1 MKAKTVTDVVM
12 GEAGGKTAAQRYND
26 MKHIASVM
34 VNRALATGTTIADVA
49 LSRSQFNAYGKKLP
63 AGVEKYRNLAEKA
76 IDDVLTNGPVTD
88 ATYYATP
95 AAKKNLPKG
104 LDPETKTASHEYFSD
119 PHGRAIVTRQGAMP
133 VSYQPTSIQNVP
145 TPTFADRAG
154 TGINQADSATGIM
167 SALNPATPMS
177 VTRGGLLSTPK
188 AAAVTPQQ
196 GYGLLAS
203 TMSQTP
209 VRNLSGAQPTT
220 VDPGRFSGGMV
231 AQGPDQL
238 RSGLL
243 STGSI
248 PSRAAQMAEMQ
259 AQANFQNEVNQA
271 RQRVSAYTPEKAVS
285 TAAQAIDRA
294 SPLSTVSTA
303 PTTATP
309 TASTLAN
316 AHGQLANTMGEAGVL
331 GLSGQKVLDP
341 SDILGVGK
349 LAPAPGA
356 LPVENMPVT
365 TAYTE
370 VPAVEGPIQSAVVNA
385 QPQAVARQSQ
395 QQGLLSDAE
404 YGMVRD
410 QQQRLAAMG
419 VNRKEQLSNAMK
431 KGVGAFGGG
440 ILGGLLAGPIGA
452 VVGGL
457 LGNQIVNPST
467 VTMRGTGLNAFPSAP
482 KGPSYGDGKPT
493 SYGNSV
499 AQSSGQYGSARSKGS
514 VGLY

>member
-1 MKAKTVTDVVM
+1 MKARTVTDVVM
-12 GEAGGKTAAQRYND
+12 GEAGGKTAAQRFND

-34 VNRALATGTTIADVA
+34 VNRALATGTTIEDVA
-49 LSRSQFNAYGKKLP
+49 LNRSQFNAFGKRLP
-63 AGVEKYRNLAEKA
+63 AGVEKYRNLAQKA
-76 IDDVLTNGPVTD
+76 IEDVLTNGPVTD

-104 LDPETKTASHEYFSD
+104 LDAETKTASHEYFSD

-133 VSYQPTSIQNVP
+133 VSYQPSSIQNVP

-177 VTRGGLLSTPK
+177 VARGGLLSTPRSP
-188 AAAVTPQQ
+188 AITPQQ

-209 VRNLSGAQPTT
+209 VRNLSGVQATT
-220 VDPGRFSGGMV
+220 VDPGRFSGGLV
-231 AQGPDQL
+231 AQGEDQL

-243 STGSI
+243 STGSV
-248 PSRAAQMAEMQ
+248 PSRAAQMAQMQ
-259 AQANFQNEVNQA
+259 EQANFQNEVNQA
-271 RQRVSAYTPEKAVS
+271 RQRVSAYTPERTVT
-285 TAAQAIDRA
+285 TATQAIERA
-294 SPLSTVSTA
+294 SPVSTVS
-303 PTTATP
+303 ATP
-309 TASTLAN
+309 TAATPSASRLAG
-316 AHGQLANTMGEAGVL
+316 AYGQLANTMGEAGVL

-341 SDILGVGK
+341 TDILGVGK

-356 LPVENMPVT
+356 LPVESMPVT
-365 TAYTE
+365 TAYTD
-370 VPAVEGPIQSAVVNA
+370 VPAVEGPIQNAVVNT
-385 QPQAVARQSQ
+385 QPQVTARRSQ
-395 QQGLLSDAE
+395 QMGLLSDAE
-404 YGMVRD
+404 YGAVRE
-410 QQQRLAAMG
+410 QQQRLNAMG
-419 VNRKEQLSNAMK
+419 INRREQLGNALK
-431 KGVGAFGGG
+431 QGVGAFGGG

-457 LGNQIVNPST
+457 LGNQVVNPTT
-467 VTMRGTGLNAFPSAP
+467 VTMRGTGTNAFPSAP

-499 AQSSGQYGSARSKGS
+499 ARSSGQYGSARSSGS